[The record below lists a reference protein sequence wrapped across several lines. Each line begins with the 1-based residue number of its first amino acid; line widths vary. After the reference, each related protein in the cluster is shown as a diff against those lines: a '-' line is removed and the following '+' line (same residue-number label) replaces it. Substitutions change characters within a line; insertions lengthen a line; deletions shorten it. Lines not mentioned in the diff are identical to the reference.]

1 MTITARYL
9 KGLEPDMKIVN
20 SAAELDDGCAFVP
33 TMGALHAGHASLFKL
48 AKSKSEFVV
57 ASIFVNP
64 LQFENSKDL
73 ELYPRTPDRDA
84 EIAREAGVTHLWL
97 PQVSEIYP
105 ENVIKKV
112 AGPIGEIYE
121 GVNRAGHF
129 DGVVTVVSR
138 LFDLLTPAQAI
149 FGEKD
154 FQQLTLIKSLAK
166 ESYKSL
172 EIIAAPTIRESDG
185 LALSSRNIRLSQ
197 SDRIAATVIYRALTA
212 AKESKSLESARA
224 AMHLICSQEP
234 LFKLDYAE
242 IIDEK
247 NFEIATDSTS
257 KQRAIIAGWLNGVRL
272 IDNMQMNPSTGIAG
286 VR

>member
-1 MTITARYL
+1 
-9 KGLEPDMKIVN
+9 MKIVN
-20 SAAELDDGCAFVP
+20 SAAELDDGCTFVP

-48 AKSKSEFVV
+48 AKTKSDFVV

-84 EIAREAGVTHLWL
+84 ETAREAGVTHLWL
-97 PQVSEIYP
+97 PKVSEIYP
-105 ENVIKKV
+105 EYVIKKV

-138 LFDLLTPAQAI
+138 LFDLLKPAQAI

-154 FQQLTLIKSLAK
+154 FQQLTLIKNLAK

-172 EIIAAPTIRESDG
+172 EVIAAPTIRESDG
-185 LALSSRNIRLSQ
+185 LALSSRNIRLSE
-197 SDRIAATVIYRALTA
+197 SDRKVATVIYRALTA

-234 LFKLDYAE
+234 IFELDYAE
-242 IIDEK
+242 IIDEE
-247 NFEIATDSTS
+247 NFRIARDSTL

-272 IDNMQMNPSTGIAG
+272 IDNMQMNPSTGNAG